1 MASTIYTPST
11 MSSSDV
17 KKMQKALVDAGYSV
31 GSSGVDGI
39 WGKDT
44 AAALSAYKAATGGS
58 NTYGNS
64 VGNETFNKLYRI
76 SSRNSNG
83 SQVSADNE
91 TETTIQSALTPI
103 QNMYKNMQTQQNAA
117 LQQAQQASEDQINNV
132 YDMAARNYYQ
142 FYKTQK
148 AKLPENLSKVGVT
161 GGASESAQLKLMNDY
176 SENLYKNESARNS
189 QLESVNQNYNDKI
202 AENSINTANKM
213 ANAYLQLAQ
222 QQLSYER
229 EDKQAQQE
237 AQAQAEIANWNA
249 NVQANM
255 QKQLA
260 KGDTIW
266 TWTDD
271 DGKIHW
277 TTYESKGL
285 AMGGKKLSPSS
296 SKVTTSSKKS
306 SGSKVKYSGGSGVS
320 GNDNNKNNNK
330 NIPSRN
336 NYNLIKNVA
345 LGNMYGNSTYGMRV
359 GGREDAL
366 NYIKRSLSGVNI
378 NGQVHKLTE
387 SQAVKLLKELG
398 LN

>member
-76 SSRNSNG
+76 SSQNSNG

-142 FYKTQK
+142 LYKTQK

-213 ANAYLQLAQ
+213 ANAYSQLAQ

-229 EDKQAQQE
+229 EAKQAQQE

-306 SGSKVKYSGGSGVS
+306 SRSKVKYSGGSGVS
-320 GNDNNKNNNK
+320 RNDGNGGGGGYV
-330 NIPSRN
+330 PSRDS
-336 NYNLIKNVA
+336 YDLIKNVA

-359 GGREDAL
+359 GGRKDAL